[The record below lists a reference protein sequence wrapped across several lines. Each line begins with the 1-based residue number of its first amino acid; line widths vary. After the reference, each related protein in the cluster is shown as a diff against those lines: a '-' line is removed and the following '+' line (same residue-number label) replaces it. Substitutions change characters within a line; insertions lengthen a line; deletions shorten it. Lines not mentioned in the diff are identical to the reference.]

1 MSVRLDLTAHGHA
14 RVLSIDAL
22 RAVER
27 RHAREPLM
35 ERAGNAAADIAAAM
49 LAPKPGRVV
58 VLAGP
63 GNNGG
68 DGFVCARR
76 LRERGFDVDVV
87 TAGDPSR
94 LPADASAAWMA
105 LQPVGARLLTAPP
118 PDAPALIVDA
128 LFGV

>member
-1 MSVRLDLTAHGHA
+1 MSVRLDLTVHRHA
-14 RVLSIDAL
+14 PVLSIDEL

-27 RHAREPLM
+27 RHAHEPLM
-35 ERAGNAAADIAAAM
+35 ERAGIAAADIAAAM
-49 LAPKPGRVV
+49 LAPRPGPVA

-76 LRERGFDVDVV
+76 LRERGFDVDVI

-105 LQPVGARLLTAPP
+105 LQPAGARLLAG
-118 PDAPALIVDA
+118 L
-128 LFGV
+128 